1 MEYKVIQSFVCK
13 MSRTLFNE
21 GSLYFCDDESRVNEL
36 ASRGYIEK
44 PTTKKTRTR
53 KKVADE

>member
-13 MSRTLFNE
+13 ISRTLFTE
-21 GSLYFCDDESRVNEL
+21 GSLYFCDDEKRVNDL
-36 ASRGYIEK
+36 VRKGFIEK
-44 PTTKKTRTR
+44 PVTKKTRTR